1 MVSLTVDVY
10 RAMLCLLFCSFVYR
24 HPSCITF
31 TMTMTMDNVQTFHFE
46 DVLRRPSKNFVLKY
60 NGGMGCIDVHSE
72 EHIYAWK
79 EENTA

>member
-1 MVSLTVDVY
+1 
-10 RAMLCLLFCSFVYR
+10 
-24 HPSCITF
+24 
-31 TMTMTMDNVQTFHFE
+31 MTMTMDNVQTFHFE